1 MKKLVNGLLYSLL
14 IAVAAAG
21 MFGVAQFI
29 VQEQGR
35 VEEEDRQ
42 RRLALEER
50 AREEAAR
57 AQQEAEQ
64 EPEDYCVVYVKEL
77 PIYEKK
83 KITKINAGST
93 QMLSCGDKITV
104 LEEDG
109 LYTKIRTEQDSVGYV
124 WSDCIGM
131 LSDRQELFDSKSK
144 TEPKVVALD
153 INLSGQDAS
162 EQAQEA
168 DALCFTLAA
177 ALEKRL
183 EENGFET
190 VLTARAGEGI
200 SSEAKRIELANQ
212 IQADVLLQLDLG
224 SSDPAQSAAAYCTAA
239 DSQYPAAAHFP
250 YSNKLGKRILK
261 YYTKQTGFADGG
273 VIPSSDA
280 AGRNESRMP
289 AVMLK
294 LGNLSDRGQYEKM
307 KKERFQAKMVKGIAD
322 GVAAYFQAVDR

>member
-1 MKKLVNGLLYSLL
+1 M
-14 IAVAAAG
+14 
-21 MFGVAQFI
+21 
-29 VQEQGR
+29 
-35 VEEEDRQ
+35 
-42 RRLALEER
+42 
-50 AREEAAR
+50 
-57 AQQEAEQ
+57 
-64 EPEDYCVVYVKEL
+64 
-77 PIYEKK
+77 
-83 KITKINAGST
+83 
-93 QMLSCGDKITV
+93 
-104 LEEDG
+104 
-109 LYTKIRTEQDSVGYV
+109 
-124 WSDCIGM
+124 
-131 LSDRQELFDSKSK
+131 
-144 TEPKVVALD
+144 
-153 INLSGQDAS
+153 
-162 EQAQEA
+162 
-168 DALCFTLAA
+168 
-177 ALEKRL
+177 
-183 EENGFET
+183 
-190 VLTARAGEGI
+190 LTARAGEGI